1 MLTLS
6 PQQIEPLNVLMT
18 FGDLQSEN
26 ELFNEMLANFEYQQ
40 QLRELRKSI
49 HAGLNSRAFEEVKDI
64 PAFFASLKNGVG
76 NG

>member
-6 PQQIEPLNVLMT
+6 AQQIERLNALMILGG
-18 FGDLQSEN
+18 FQSEN

-49 HAGLNSRAFEEVKDI
+49 HAGLNSGEFEEVKNI
-64 PAFFASLKNGVG
+64 PAFFTSLKDSANHG
-76 NG
+76 